1 LTFQFHAKI
10 EGERVVRIC
19 KLAIALI
26 AAFCGYASMAA
37 ATPLQDCAAASVPV
51 VCLDARLKAANQKLN
66 ATLKAAQEHIE
77 QLQALGRRPVL
88 GAFIDSQRKFNA
100 YRDAQCNWQGIR
112 AAPGANGVDYVKD
125 CQIRATLAREQ
136 ELAEF
141 LADNDMPP
149 PAAGTLPAEPE
160 VRVAKNMESP
170 AVPDQ
175 SPVTQP
181 SVTQP
186 PVPVPLAIPPD
197 EPAQS
202 PGAASTGARGN
213 EWRLVKWVA
222 NGAEKP
228 IIPNST
234 VTIAFD
240 PSGKISGNASVN
252 RFAGTYR
259 FDVDGRL
266 EWPRAG
272 FSLTRMAGPA
282 PLMAQERAFLESL
295 RRTTQYRADGQQL
308 MLESQSGATV
318 LMFAR

>member
-228 IIPNST
+228 IVPNST